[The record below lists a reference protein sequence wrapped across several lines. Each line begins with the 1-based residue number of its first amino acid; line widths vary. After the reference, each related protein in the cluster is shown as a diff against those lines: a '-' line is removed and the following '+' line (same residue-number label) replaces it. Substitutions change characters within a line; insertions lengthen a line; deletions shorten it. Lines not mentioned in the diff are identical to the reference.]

1 MVEYRLPKP
10 WVTSSNLAIRSIDY
24 MLLFSRSFFVGGE
37 IRRLRSYLT
46 PLRYARNRCPT
57 SSACHFVPADLVL
70 HVSPSAPL
78 IICSSF
84 RGAFLF
90 CYQMLDSAYR
100 KSTHL
105 SGKCFAGFHSV
116 FQFFYDFTQYLDLVF
131 LIRERQI
138 NPLLVN

>member
-10 WVTSSNLAIRSIDY
+10 WVTSSNLAIRSISFTSS
-24 MLLFSRSFFVGGE
+24 LFRELFCCAVGCE

-57 SSACHFVPADLVL
+57 SSAFHFAPADFVL

-78 IICSSF
+78 VLLAPYSGSF
-84 RGAFLF
+84 F
-90 CYQMLDSAYR
+90 YR

-105 SGKCFAGFHSV
+105 VGKCFAVFHLA
-116 FQFFYDFTQYLDLVF
+116 FQIFYDFTQYSNFVC
-131 LIRERQI
+131 LIWKRQI
-138 NPLLVN
+138 NSFLVD

>member
-1 MVEYRLPKP
+1 MRYTIKCINFICGCSSVVEYRLPKP

-84 RGAFLF
+84 RGAFLLVARF
-90 CYQMLDSAYR
+90 EGYVIIILR
-100 KSTHL
+100 K
-105 SGKCFAGFHSV
+105 
-116 FQFFYDFTQYLDLVF
+116 
-131 LIRERQI
+131 
-138 NPLLVN
+138 LLL